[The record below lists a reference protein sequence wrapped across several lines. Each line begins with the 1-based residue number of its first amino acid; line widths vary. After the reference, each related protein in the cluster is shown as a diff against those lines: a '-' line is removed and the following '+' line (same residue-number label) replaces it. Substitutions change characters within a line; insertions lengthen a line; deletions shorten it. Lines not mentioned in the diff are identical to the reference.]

1 MAGKWT
7 EIAKTLG
14 RREDEPGAFQSH
26 VNELKDEDRGKA
38 LDELAAKYRQVR
50 KEKEVLETAE
60 KGLNAREIAL
70 AALISETFV
79 AEGRDK
85 PFYFTDGARIEVSD
99 QISVRAADPDAIV
112 AWMKANNYERMLSVN
127 PKRLEG
133 LTKAALEAGQDI
145 PDGVVVTAYSQVKL
159 TGKQ

>member
-1 MAGKWT
+1 MGKWS
-7 EIAKTLG
+7 EISRALP
-14 RREDEPGAFQSH
+14 RREDEPGAFQSQ
-26 VNELKDEDRGKA
+26 VSELKDADRGKA
-38 LDELAAKYRQVR
+38 LDELATKYRQVR
-50 KEKEVLETAE
+50 KEKEVLETVE
-60 KGLNAREIAL
+60 KGLNAREMAL
-70 AALISETFV
+70 AALISEVFV
-79 AEGRDK
+79 SEDRDK

-99 QISVRAADPDAIV
+99 QISVRAANSDAIV